1 MSPTHLAPSAPV
13 LTHRNLTF
21 LEREEIALE
30 CARNRGNACIADA
43 LMISDRP
50 ADIEYRA
57 IPGHWEGDLIPGP
70 DSSAIGTRVERK
82 TRFTLL
88 LHLTRMEGH
97 GKGNLVRNGPA
108 IAGQGA
114 EAVRDAIT
122 GIIKRLPE
130 HMRRS
135 LTWDQAAEM
144 AQHAQRRIDTELE
157 IYFCG
162 FHRPWQRGSNE
173 NTNGLHRYD

>member
-1 MSPTHLAPSAPV
+1 MPPTHLAPSAPV

-144 AQHAQRRIDTELE
+144 AQHAQRRIDTGLE
-157 IYFCG
+157 IYFCDPQS
-162 FHRPWQRGSNE
+162 PWQRGSNE
-173 NTNGLHRYD
+173 NTNGLRRYD